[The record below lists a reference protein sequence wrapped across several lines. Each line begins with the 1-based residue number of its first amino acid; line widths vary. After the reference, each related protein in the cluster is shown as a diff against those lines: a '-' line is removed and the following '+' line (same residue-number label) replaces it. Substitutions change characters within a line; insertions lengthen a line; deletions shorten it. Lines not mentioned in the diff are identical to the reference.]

1 MKDFS
6 IGAVAEIALA
16 LVLAG
21 VLLGFITPMLK
32 KNFEESFED

>member
-6 IGAVAEIALA
+6 IGAVLEITLA

-21 VLLGFITPMLK
+21 VILGFVTPMLQ
-32 KNFEESFED
+32 KNFEDSFEA

>member
-6 IGAVAEIALA
+6 VGEMLTITAA

-21 VLLGFITPMLK
+21 VLLGFITPMLQ
-32 KNFEESFED
+32 KNFEDSFEA